1 MIQTAGI
8 VLAGGRSSRFGSPK
22 AFALDQGMFYY
33 ERSYAALESV
43 CEQVVIVTLEEL
55 LDRYPNRQ
63 HVITDC
69 ALYAGQGPLAGIYS
83 AMIELPANRYVV
95 LPCDMPYITGAG
107 LARLLEEA
115 PPDARVCAV
124 EHTGRKHPLVGCWN
138 RSMLEPIRL
147 ALEQEQLGVVKL
159 LDQSDAIWM
168 DGEALFEDAHLAM
181 RNFNRPDQIFGM
193 KDL

>member
-1 MIQTAGI
+1 
-8 VLAGGRSSRFGSPK
+8 
-22 AFALDQGMFYY
+22 
-33 ERSYAALESV
+33 
-43 CEQVVIVTLEEL
+43 
-55 LDRYPNRQ
+55 PNRQ

-107 LARLLEEA
+107 LARLLEET

-124 EHTGRKHPLVGCWN
+124 EHAGRKHPLVGCWN

-168 DGEALFEDAHLAM
+168 DGEVLFEDAHLAM
-181 RNFNRPDQIFGM
+181 RNFNRPDQIFG
-193 KDL
+193 